1 MLLSVAAAA
10 LLLASPGCAAG
21 VPAPAPA
28 VGDTVGRP
36 LAIVHVTVVD
46 VTAATPEAARLPDHT
61 VLVRH
66 GRIAAVGPA
75 REVRVPRDARVVD
88 GRGRYLVPGLWD
100 AHSHVTYAGES
111 ALPVYAAHGVTT
123 LRDLGGRLPDL
134 LELRRRIDAG
144 TLVGPDLYVAGPVV
158 EGAWWLDA
166 VTGLLRQDSVIGAF
180 PFLEISPRL
189 RVASPAEARAAVD
202 SIRRMG
208 ADLVKFRN
216 LRGDEV
222 RALASRGRQLGIPVV
237 GHAPAR
243 ISMGEAADSGVRSIE
258 HVETAMLRLPDTATA
273 ARRAEYAR
281 LARAGAAI
289 TPTLLTDVAYRQTP
303 DSVARAVI
311 ADTANR
317 LDPRRRWVSRDL
329 LGFWQF
335 GLDTKRLEGPSDY
348 AASHRRQVADLR
360 LAHEAGVPI
369 LVGTDMGVSL
379 VYPGTSV
386 HDEMRLL
393 VREGG
398 LSPFEVLRGATIL
411 PARSIGVEG
420 RVGAVAPGLEADL
433 VLLDA
438 DPLRDAGNVARIR
451 SVVLDGRLFTRA
463 ELDALLEEG
472 ARMARSTF
480 AGVARR

>member
-1 MLLSVAAAA
+1 MLPGILALV
-10 LLLASPGCAAG
+10 LLLAGCAAG
-21 VPAPAPA
+21 VPVPPPAM
-28 VGDTVGRP
+28 GDTVGQP

-46 VTAATPEAARLPDHT
+46 VAARSVEAARLPDRT

-66 GRIAAVGPA
+66 GRIAAVGPS
-75 REVRVPRDARVVD
+75 RHVRVPGDARVVD

-100 AHSHVTYAGES
+100 AHSHVGYAGPS

-134 LELRRRIDAG
+134 LAWRRRIDAG

-166 VTGLLRQDSVIGAF
+166 VTGMLRRDTVLGAF
-180 PFLEISPRL
+180 PFLEASPRL
-189 RVASPAEARAAVD
+189 RVASPAEAHAAVD
-202 SIRRMG
+202 SLQRMG

-222 RALASRGRQLGIPVV
+222 RALASRGRRLGMPVV

-243 ISMGEAADSGVRSIE
+243 VPLGEAADSGVRSIE
-258 HVETAMLRLPDTATA
+258 HVETAMLRLPDTAVA
-273 ARRAEYAR
+273 VRRAEYAR

-317 LDPRRRWVSRDL
+317 LDRRRRWVSRDL
-329 LGFWQF
+329 LDFWRF
-335 GLDTKRLEGPSDY
+335 GLDIKRLEGPADH

-360 LAHEAGVPI
+360 LARGAGVPI
-369 LVGTDMGVSL
+369 LVGTDFGVSL
-379 VYPGTSV
+379 VYPGASV

-433 VLLDA
+433 VLLDV
-438 DPLRDAGNVARIR
+438 DPLRDVRNVARIR

-472 ARMARSTF
+472 ARMARATF
-480 AGVARR
+480 AGNAER